1 MMQRMHILRHVNI
14 SEKSKS
20 NTMNTNPNKLS
31 PDEIEALDQLWSMI
45 DVQDTLLT
53 ILTEAE
59 IDELDRLDRAKKKG
73 SGTPHEL

>member
-1 MMQRMHILRHVNI
+1 
-14 SEKSKS
+14 
-20 NTMNTNPNKLS
+20 MNTNPNKLS

-53 ILTEAE
+53 EAE
-59 IDELDRLDRAKKKG
+59 IDELERLYRAKKKR